1 MLLPT
6 SNSKRT
12 ERPQTAHG
20 ARKHMR
26 GNVVTKLLSM
36 GLIVLS
42 FLMFERLGKVLP
54 EAAPQISAPAIQQ
67 RLGLA
72 MLGVFALSALLTYL
86 AFLLFDRDKVSPK
99 PYTTRQ
105 RHSFQLMSYATV
117 YSMILGCLSAAYFLW
132 KLPW

>member
-1 MLLPT
+1 
-6 SNSKRT
+6 
-12 ERPQTAHG
+12 
-20 ARKHMR
+20 MR
-26 GNVVTKLLSM
+26 GNAVTKLLSV
-36 GLIVLS
+36 GLIALS

-54 EAAPQISAPAIQQ
+54 KAVPQTSTLAIQQ

-86 AFLLFDRDKVSPK
+86 VFRFFDHDTVSPK
-99 PYTTRQ
+99 SYTFRQ

-117 YSMILGCLSAAYFLW
+117 YSMVLGCLSATYFLW